1 MASLQLHYVVEQEA
15 LKLPLL
21 VKVTCDLK
29 LLQTLRNH
37 RLYHRSKIDLYE
49 RYKTVEKNT

>member
-21 VKVTCDLK
+21 VKVICDLK
-29 LLQTLRNH
+29 LLQTLRSVWASSVYIIV
-37 RLYHRSKIDLYE
+37 RK
-49 RYKTVEKNT
+49 